1 MQFHSFKV
9 TLFGFYSVLHCR
21 SCSLIAL
28 VVFVVFTS
36 LAFDL
41 GALVPADGTISYL
54 FCSLFILCFYVSFEN
69 TVSPFLSSIA
79 YFEVKN
85 WAMHY
90 SANYNMVLDA
100 LPKNKAVWC

>member
-1 MQFHSFKV
+1 M
-9 TLFGFYSVLHCR
+9 LHYR

-28 VVFVVFTS
+28 FVFVVFTS

-69 TVSPFLSSIA
+69 TVSPFLSPIA
-79 YFEVKN
+79 HFEVRDL
-85 WAMHY
+85 AMRY
-90 SANYNMVLDA
+90 SANYNMIFDTLS
-100 LPKNKAVWC
+100 KNKAVWC